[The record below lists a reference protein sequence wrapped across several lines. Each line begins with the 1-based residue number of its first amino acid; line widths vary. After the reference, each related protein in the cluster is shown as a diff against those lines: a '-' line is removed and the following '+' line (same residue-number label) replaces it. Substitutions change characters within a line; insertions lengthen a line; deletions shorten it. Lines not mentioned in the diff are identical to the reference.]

1 MSENIRELKDSFSE
15 EVQRISNEIR
25 MSIDEIVPENDEDI
39 KRYIES
45 FIFKNEKT
53 KHLSH
58 RQKHSLI
65 SGIFNSMRR
74 EMEFLQ
80 PYMEDD
86 EVSEIMVNG
95 RKDIFAE
102 KKGKIMRIEGAFPSD
117 EVLEEMIMRIA
128 GKVQREIN
136 EMNPILDAR
145 LGDGSRV
152 HAVYRNISLSGPVLT
167 IRKFPKKSLTMDD
180 MTELGTVTEEA
191 AHFLRKIVEAGYN
204 ILISGGTSSGKS
216 SLLGALTDYIP
227 KGERLIVIED
237 SAELHIT
244 GLPNI
249 VRLETKN
256 SNSQGM
262 GSVSMRDLIKASL
275 RMRPDRILVGEV
287 RGAEAADMITALN
300 TGHDGGLS
308 TIHANSAFA
317 VFGRLEM
324 MFLSAVSYPIESV
337 RGQIS
342 TGIDFVVHLARLKDG
357 SRRVLEISEFLGYE
371 GSVPRLNCIFRFEH
385 EKESKKVCKNEYEKE
400 QQIEHGKEHQI
411 EHGRERQMEH
421 DKDHRMEHGKEHQ
434 MEYDKDH
441 RMERENKLEESLSSE
456 DEHKVRGG
464 LKRTGNSLINT
475 VKLEMR
481 GISIEETKGNS

>member
-1 MSENIRELKDSFSE
+1 MNENILNENIQESRDDFFKKNDFFE
-15 EVQRISNEIR
+15 EVRHILDDIR
-25 MSIDEIVPENDEDI
+25 MSIDDFMPENDEDI
-39 KRYIES
+39 RRYIES
-45 FIFKNEKT
+45 FVFKNEKT
-53 KHLSH
+53 RHLNY
-58 RQKHSLI
+58 RQKYSLI
-65 SGIFNSMRR
+65 NRIFNSMRR
-74 EMEFLQ
+74 EMDFLQ

-102 KKGKIMRIEGAFPSD
+102 KKGKIMRVEGAFPSD

-145 LGDGSRV
+145 LSDGSRV

-180 MTELGTVTEEA
+180 MTALGTVTDEA
-191 AHFLRKIVEAGYN
+191 ACFLKNLVEAGYN

-256 SNSQGM
+256 SNSQGV
-262 GSVSMRDLIKASL
+262 GSVTMRDLIKASL

-300 TGHDGGLS
+300 TGHDLLV
-308 TIHANSAFA
+308 II
-317 VFGRLEM
+317 L
-324 MFLSAVSYPIESV
+324 
-337 RGQIS
+337 
-342 TGIDFVVHLARLKDG
+342 
-357 SRRVLEISEFLGYE
+357 
-371 GSVPRLNCIFRFEH
+371 
-385 EKESKKVCKNEYEKE
+385 
-400 QQIEHGKEHQI
+400 
-411 EHGRERQMEH
+411 
-421 DKDHRMEHGKEHQ
+421 
-434 MEYDKDH
+434 
-441 RMERENKLEESLSSE
+441 
-456 DEHKVRGG
+456 
-464 LKRTGNSLINT
+464 
-475 VKLEMR
+475 
-481 GISIEETKGNS
+481 

>member
-1 MSENIRELKDSFSE
+1 MNENIQESRDDFFKRNDFFE
-15 EVQRISNEIR
+15 EVRHISDDIR
-25 MSIDEIVPENDEDI
+25 MSIDDFMPENDEDI
-39 KRYIES
+39 RRYIES
-45 FIFKNEKT
+45 FVFKNEKT
-53 KHLSH
+53 RHLNY
-58 RQKHSLI
+58 RQKYSLI
-65 SGIFNSMRR
+65 NRIFNSMRR
-74 EMEFLQ
+74 EMDFLQ

-95 RKDIFAE
+95 RMDIFAE
-102 KKGKIMRIEGAFPSD
+102 KKGKIMRVEGAFPSD
-117 EVLEEMIMRIA
+117 EVLEEMIMRVA

-145 LGDGSRV
+145 LSDGSRV

-180 MTELGTVTEEA
+180 MTALGTVTDEA
-191 AHFLRKIVEAGYN
+191 ARFLKKLVEAGYN

-256 SNSQGM
+256 SNSQGV
-262 GSVSMRDLIKASL
+262 GSVTMRDLIKASL

-357 SRRVLEISEFLGYE
+357 SRKILEISEFMGYD
-371 GSVPRLNCIFRFEH
+371 GSVPKLNCIFKFEH
-385 EKESKKVCKNEYEKE
+385 DRNCGDDES
-400 QQIEHGKEHQI
+400 
-411 EHGRERQMEH
+411 RL
-421 DKDHRMEHGKEHQ
+421 D
-434 MEYDKDH
+434 
-441 RMERENKLEESLSSE
+441 LEEDSLDE
-456 DEHKVRGG
+456 DSMKVRGS
-464 LKRTGNSLINT
+464 LKRTGNSIINT

-481 GISIEETKGNS
+481 GISVEEK

>member
-1 MSENIRELKDSFSE
+1 MNENILNENIQESRDDFFKKNDFFE
-15 EVQRISNEIR
+15 EVRHILDDIR
-25 MSIDEIVPENDEDI
+25 MSIDDFMPENDEDI
-39 KRYIES
+39 RRYIES
-45 FIFKNEKT
+45 FVFKNEKT
-53 KHLSH
+53 RHLNY
-58 RQKHSLI
+58 RQKYSLI
-65 SGIFNSMRR
+65 NRIFNSMRR
-74 EMEFLQ
+74 EMDFL

-102 KKGKIMRIEGAFPSD
+102 KKGKIMRVEGAFPSD

-145 LGDGSRV
+145 LSDGSRV

-180 MTELGTVTEEA
+180 MTALGTVTDEA
-191 AHFLRKIVEAGYN
+191 ACFLKNLVEAGYN

-256 SNSQGM
+256 SNSQGV
-262 GSVSMRDLIKASL
+262 GSVTMRDLIKASL

-357 SRRVLEISEFLGYE
+357 SRKILEISEFLGYD
-371 GSVPRLNCIFRFEH
+371 GSVPKLNCIFRFEH
-385 EKESKKVCKNEYEKE
+385 DRNCGDDES
-400 QQIEHGKEHQI
+400 
-411 EHGRERQMEH
+411 RL
-421 DKDHRMEHGKEHQ
+421 D
-434 MEYDKDH
+434 
-441 RMERENKLEESLSSE
+441 LEEDSLDE
-456 DEHKVRGG
+456 DSMKVRGS
-464 LKRTGNSLINT
+464 LKRTGNSIINT

-481 GISIEETKGNS
+481 GISIEEK